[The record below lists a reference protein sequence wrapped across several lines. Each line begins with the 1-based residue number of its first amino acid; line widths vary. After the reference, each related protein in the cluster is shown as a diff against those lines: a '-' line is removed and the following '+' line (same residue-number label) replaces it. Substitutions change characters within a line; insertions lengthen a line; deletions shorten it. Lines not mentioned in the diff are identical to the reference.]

1 MPAAIPL
8 AIVAAG
14 VGGAAISAHAANN
27 AADAQTA
34 AAGQANQTQLQ
45 MYNQTRTDQAPWR
58 QAGGQALGALS
69 QFYGLGGLGAQTGAN
84 SSYGATAGT
93 NFPNSGIAYRPG
105 QGGGVERILG
115 EPSPAAGLPAGQGP
129 AQQPYDFNSI
139 LQNLP
144 GYQFQL
150 QQGQNAAQRNLASRG
165 LLNSG
170 AAAKA
175 LTQYGQGLA
184 QDYTQQYVGGLQSL
198 AGLGQNANQSTGA
211 LGANAANQIGSNLGY
226 AGNASAAGYANQAN
240 AWQSGLSGIGQAY
253 GYYQNRQQGQQQVN
267 DFVAS
272 NPIAPAP
279 NFNYTPTWRSGQT

>member
-8 AIVAAG
+8 AIVGGSIIGG
-14 VGGAAISAHAANN
+14 VLANKGASN

-34 AAGQANQTQLQ
+34 AAGQANATQLQ
-45 MYNQTRTDQAPWR
+45 MYNQTRADQAPWR

-69 QFYGLGGLGAQTGAN
+69 QFYGLGGLGQQSAQMGMSPGT
-84 SSYGATAGT
+84 SY
-93 NFPNSGIAYRPG
+93 PNNGVAYRPG
-105 QGGGVERILG
+105 IGGGINRVLG
-115 EPSPAAGLPAGQGP
+115 EPSPNAGAAAGQGAP
-129 AQQPYDFNSI
+129 TTQQPYDFQSI
-139 LQNLP
+139 LSNLP

-150 QQGQNAAQRNLASRG
+150 QQGQQAAERNLASRG

-198 AGLGQNANQSTGA
+198 AGLGQSANQSTGA

-226 AGNASAAGYANQAN
+226 AGNASAAGAAGQAN
-240 AWQSGLSGIGQAY
+240 AWQSGLAGLGQAAGMYYSPSAVY
-253 GYYQNRQQGQQQVN
+253 GRQTSGLSEFGNAQYNSGGW
-267 DFVAS
+267 
-272 NPIAPAP
+272 
-279 NFNYTPTWRSGQT
+279 YTGLS

>member
-1 MPAAIPL
+1 MPW
-8 AIVAAG
+8 
-14 VGGAAISAHAANN
+14 GAALAAVGAIGGSLISAHAAGN

-34 AAGQANQTQLQ
+34 AANQANQTQLQ
-45 MYNQTRTDQAPWR
+45 MYNQTRADQAPWR

-69 QFYGLGGLGAQTGAN
+69 QFYGLGGLGAQTGAQ
-84 SSYGATAGT
+84 SAYGATAGT

-105 QGGGVERILG
+105 QGGGVSRILG
-115 EPSPAAGLPAGQGP
+115 EPSPAAGLPSGQGPAQP

-150 QQGQNAAQRNLASRG
+150 QQGQQATERNLASRG

-184 QDYTQQYVGGLQSL
+184 SDYTQQYVGGLQSL

-211 LGANAANQIGSNLGY
+211 AGANAANQIGSGLAYG
-226 AGNASAAGYANQAN
+226 GNASAAGYANQAN
-240 AWQSGLSGIGQAY
+240 AWQSGLAGLGQAAGQYFSPSATY
-253 GYYQNRQQGQQQVN
+253 GRQTSGLQSFG
-267 DFVAS
+267 
-272 NPIAPAP
+272 PAQY
-279 NFNYTPTWRSGQT
+279 NSGGWFTGLS